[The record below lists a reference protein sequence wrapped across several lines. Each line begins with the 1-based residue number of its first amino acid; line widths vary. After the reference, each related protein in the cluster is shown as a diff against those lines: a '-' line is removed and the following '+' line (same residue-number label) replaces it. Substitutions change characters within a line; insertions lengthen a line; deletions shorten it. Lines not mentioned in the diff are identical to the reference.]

1 MANPIAPPIDEYRG
15 TNIVKKDA
23 ESISWEVADFLFG
36 AKSIKKIMDG
46 EGTWGD
52 ALNVGIT
59 AATFLIPPAKIAQLG
74 TKALRK
80 VWAETMV
87 VNAATDSL
95 PVVAKA
101 AGKTRLEIE
110 AELARRGKLTSTERM
125 EELASPRLPMSKQR
139 FESITGKEPET
150 GFVPEGKPLD
160 TYELGSAPF
169 RQIGEADEFGW
180 TTKQESKYYG
190 TGSDKTAKEI
200 AEDRFEARTKL
211 KQDDIRPAPK
221 QKLTPEEQAIV
232 DKVNTEIPET
242 LTLPEEAGK
251 SAVINR
257 RTGELE
263 FENSMRERTTL
274 SSELSISPRVDRA
287 AWLQNKMDK
296 LSRKK
301 NSLPKEE
308 RAKVQAEIDKYDT
321 EFKSLRKKL
330 TEEERAQSGKLYN
343 ELNKLDLKEAS
354 KTAPK
359 TTRFNLD
366 QSKKDLEKLRE
377 QWSNTPAKDFE
388 KRNKLKQEGKTLADR
403 IKKMEK
409 NSGLPTTVDDMS
421 PATSTISSV
430 SDVTVH
436 SGGAKGADTA
446 WAEAADLV
454 GIKTMAHSFKGHES
468 LGTASGFVG
477 KRPALEVRNDLTEE
491 QLRQQTKL
499 VNDAGSVLGK
509 RAGTSSA
516 GGKLVHRNAYQVKD
530 SDAVLAVA
538 SGWTKIADGTRVTVG
553 GRGTPWAVEMGII
566 LDKPVFVFEQNASK
580 WFKYNPKSKEWDE
593 LDSIPPKFKNF
604 AGIGTA
610 SELKE
615 SGRSAIQEYMQ
626 QFTKTEFAKTVQAT
640 SNLKPINSFRGE
652 NSFLSNMSDSSF
664 KVGQETYPTVEH
676 FFQAMK
682 TTDPA
687 ERAKILAAKTAGEA
701 KKIGKTV
708 TLRKNW
714 NQIREE
720 VMETALRAKFQQ
732 NPELKKRLID
742 TGDVDLIEGN
752 TWGDTFWGEVD
763 GKGQNKLGKLLMKI
777 RSELMEGK

>member
-1 MANPIAPPIDEYRG
+1 MANATVPPVDQYRG
-15 TNIVKKDA
+15 TNIVEKDNDSVA
-23 ESISWEVADFLFG
+23 WEVADFLFG

-74 TKALRK
+74 TKTLRK
-80 VWAETMV
+80 VLGETIV
-87 VNAATDSL
+87 VHANDAVPMA
-95 PVVAKA
+95 AKA
-101 AGKTRLEIE
+101 AAKTRIEIE
-110 AELARRGKLTSTERM
+110 AELARRGKLTPTERV
-125 EELASPRLPMSKQR
+125 EELSSPRLPMSQKR
-139 FESITGKEPET
+139 FEDITGREPEA
-150 GFVPEGKPLD
+150 GFVPEKLPLD
-160 TYELGSAPF
+160 TYESGSAPF
-169 RQIGEADEFGW
+169 RQLSEADEFGW

-200 AEDRFEARTKL
+200 AEDRFEARPKL
-211 KQDDIRPAPK
+211 KQDDMKPAPK
-221 QKLTPEEQAIV
+221 EKLTPEEQAVV
-232 DKVNTEIPET
+232 DKVNAELPEK

-251 SAVINR
+251 ATVINR
-257 RTGELE
+257 KTGELE
-263 FENSMRERTTL
+263 FESSMTERTAL
-274 SSELSISPRVDRA
+274 PSELSISPRVDRA

-301 NSLPKEE
+301 NSLPKDE
-308 RAKVQAEIDKYDT
+308 RAKVQKELDKYDT
-321 EFKSLRKKL
+321 EFKALRKKL

-343 ELNKLDLKEAS
+343 ELNKLDLKKAS

-366 QSKKDLEKLRE
+366 QAKKDLEKLRE
-377 QWSNTPAKDFE
+377 QWSKTPVQDFE
-388 KRNKLKQEGKTLADR
+388 KRNQLKQQGKTLADR

-409 NSGLPTTVDDMS
+409 DSGLPTVADDLITPPVKPTV
-421 PATSTISSV
+421 SSA

-446 WAEAADLV
+446 WAEAADLA

-509 RAGTSSA
+509 RAGVSSA

-538 SGWTKIADGTRVTVG
+538 NGWTKIADGTRVTVG

-580 WFKYNPKSKEWDE
+580 WFKFNSKTKEWDE
-593 LDSIPPKFKNF
+593 LDSLPPTFKDF

-610 SELKE
+610 SELKD
-615 SGRSAIQEYMQ
+615 SGRQAIKEYMQ
-626 QFTKTEFAKTVQAT
+626 QF
-640 SNLKPINSFRGE
+640 
-652 NSFLSNMSDSSF
+652 
-664 KVGQETYPTVEH
+664 
-676 FFQAMK
+676 MK
-682 TTDPA
+682 
-687 ERAKILAAKTAGEA
+687 
-701 KKIGKTV
+701 
-708 TLRKNW
+708 
-714 NQIREE
+714 
-720 VMETALRAKFQQ
+720 
-732 NPELKKRLID
+732 
-742 TGDVDLIEGN
+742 GN
-752 TWGDTFWGEVD
+752 
-763 GKGQNKLGKLLMKI
+763 
-777 RSELMEGK
+777 